1 MGYSGTMVESP
12 EQKRLARKR
21 RRHAR
26 ARDELVE
33 AARQILESAGVAGF
47 TVKAVAEA
55 ADISKPAFYYY
66 FPSREH
72 LVAELADHV
81 LSREAAA
88 LVEAAYRASSPAGA
102 VAEVLREKVRFYS
115 DDMPAFRMVY
125 LWPHV
130 IGTPDG
136 YAESVVAPRRQ
147 AVLDVLTDR
156 LAGATGDIPAGDAAR
171 LALATADGL
180 LSADVDA
187 AERSRLAL
195 HAAALLERGI
205 SR

>member
-1 MGYSGTMVESP
+1 MGYGRTMVESP
-12 EQKRLARKR
+12 EHKRLARKR

-26 ARDELVE
+26 ARDELVK
-33 AARQILESAGVAGF
+33 AARHILEAGGVAAF

-81 LSREAAA
+81 LSREAAV
-88 LVEAAYRASSPAGA
+88 LVEAAYRAPSAAGA
-102 VAEVLREKVRFYS
+102 AAAVLREKVRFYS
-115 DDMPAFRMVY
+115 HDMAAFRMVY

-136 YAESVVAPRRQ
+136 FEASVVAPRRQ

-156 LAGATGDIPAGDAAR
+156 LAHEPGADPAGDTAR
-171 LALATADGL
+171 LALSGADGL
-180 LSADVDA
+180 LAADLDPA
-187 AERSRLAL
+187 HRIRLAS
-195 HAAALLERGI
+195 HAARLLERGI